1 MGIVLTVVM
10 ILRELI
16 LYGSKLKL
24 PATSCGES
32 PTVKEYFI
40 FIRSLTP
47 PQAAGNALAVQFKYR
62 PLSVDSDNMSQPNEP
77 LSYHKHFIGT
87 LVSVGYGPSCQKFI
101 HLRDRLISRLYRVI
115 FTGLG
120 KLESGAVQADD
131 RRPAF
136 EGNGNL
142 GKCAGTSR

>member
-47 PQAAGNALAVQFKYR
+47 PQAAGLALAVQFNVF
-62 PLSVDSDNMSQPNEP
+62 SVHSNGLTDS
-77 LSYHKHFIGT
+77 IT
-87 LVSVGYGPSCQKFI
+87 
-101 HLRDRLISRLYRVI
+101 
-115 FTGLG
+115 T
-120 KLESGAVQADD
+120 A
-131 RRPAF
+131 
-136 EGNGNL
+136 GNVPV
-142 GKCAGTSR
+142 